1 MQRLVLSAFVAC
13 IGLGSSPFVDAAG
26 LSATGNVIAVLAG
39 ELFVGEAEGR
49 LNGSGTFTI
58 RSQANPTLTCLGRF
72 TSSATLGGSG
82 QIHCNDGATG
92 TIRFQRITAFKGHGT
107 GKTTRGEM
115 SFAYGFS
122 AAEVAQYLKLPDGKK
137 LAGTGA
143 KLALVDS

>member
-1 MQRLVLSAFVAC
+1 MHRILLSAFIAC
-13 IGLGSSPFVDAAG
+13 LGLGSSPWVHAAP
-26 LSATGNVIAVLAG
+26 LSATGPVVAVLAD

-49 LNGSGTFTI
+49 LNGSGTFSI

-92 TIRFQRITAFKGHGT
+92 TIRFTRVTAFKGHGT

-137 LAGTGA
+137 LAGSGA
-143 KLALVDS
+143 RLALVD